1 MEVLLFLSIVYS
13 TVWALPATDKMDLEK
28 ELAGF
33 SKHIP
38 KVLRQQL
45 ICELVNDYIQKRD
58 GSNLHAEVKIQPTIQ
73 RFYGALLFVDISG
86 FTVLSQK
93 LDVES
98 LKNNINNYFKK
109 MLEVVDKWGG
119 DVIKFAGD
127 ALYIIWPVNVHF
139 NHVKSPASDAAK
151 KASSN
156 SLHHQDDLESNPQF
170 QLEMKRALEKAVA
183 CGLEICSSCGRHEV
197 FIGES
202 NERQSNQ
209 LGVLGRLL
217 PNFTSFLTTTK
228 VSPTTTNHTIS
239 HLDVHAG
246 VSMGLMAAIDIGY
259 DERWEFFILGDP
271 IAGVAAAEASAE
283 KGDVAMCPKSH
294 SVLHP
299 NGDPQRPANS
309 PKGIG
314 STKGTVEFGDVVCA
328 CGCIRNAA
336 GSYIVK
342 MSGGEAPKGVK
353 ALRRSRSKSKLEEA
367 VLQQELALQDGRL
380 VEAICTDIEK
390 AFVSSQ
396 MLLKKHFVDGHSKY
410 RSKPGQSHAAGAT
423 AVANKKSAQNLH
435 QHNEMEKEFLHVLKE
450 TIHDHFVTWMK
461 SALVVETMFHVHDA
475 SRHDYTPPHKSL
487 TGEYF
492 TVLGNIFHAV
502 VDHPNI
508 APDGGYRHPLAL
520 EAKYHDSSDNSDLD
534 TPAGLKLKMKG
545 LKPDMA
551 DSYDSPRLGGNMN
564 RSPAP
569 MDLSGGGSTS
579 VGGGGGN
586 AHEAT
591 SASELRSV
599 TIMFIKIDGMDMQL
613 TIDPNRSKGH
623 SKAQN
628 ICYETFGFLDRTDN
642 EITSDELLL
651 TKLQSCISVLGEAIY
666 SCGGQM
672 RQFMVDD
679 KGTVCIAT
687 FGLRGAVMEDNAAS
701 AIETGLKIIRGL
713 QRIDIISSIG
723 ITTGKAYCGQ
733 VGSPLR
739 HEFAVMGPSVNLS
752 ARLMCKAGPNSIM
765 CDHETAIRDR
775 SHEFNKLSAVVAKGY
790 AQPVMTYSPKSSANA
805 MIQQMMAPS
814 EGGSTRVL
822 ALSSSSGSSL
832 RVRVDFKTAERD
844 QSKFSMRVTNK
855 SNNELPPGERLWRLL
870 ETDFFIPN
878 ANETF
883 LGEGVAEHSYVKL
896 HGRKQEMAK
905 IFSGMFTKRRNGS
918 VFNIEDTCRIVALC
932 GPGGIGKSSIATA
945 FAAKL
950 FHASKKDNQFNVFI
964 MKNRPSSLH
973 SNIVFNTW
981 RPIIAELCRSVYRL
995 MGHHHHPHSNS
1006 SSNLVA
1012 AAAAGAGGGGGGAK
1026 RGKAQGDVNESIL
1039 AGFREISSQMPKELS
1054 RYAPLLTRTFGFNND
1069 RIEEEDRMDQ
1079 RTMMLKCCEL
1089 MAGIVTVSS
1098 KMMKKMILIVMYVV
1112 LVLLSPRCRRRCRCC
1127 R

>member
-1 MEVLLFLSIVYS
+1 
-13 TVWALPATDKMDLEK
+13 MDLEK

-127 ALYIIWPVNVHF
+127 ALYIIWPINVHF
-139 NHVKSPASDAAK
+139 NHIKSPGSDAAK

-156 SLHHQDDLESNPQF
+156 SLHHQEDLESNPQF

-239 HLDVHAG
+239 YLDVHAG

-259 DERWEFFILGDP
+259 EERWEFFILGDP

-294 SVLHP
+294 TLLHP
-299 NGDPQRPANS
+299 TGDPQRPANS
-309 PKGIG
+309 PKGVG

-410 RSKPGQSHAAGAT
+410 RSKPGQAQIAT
-423 AVANKKSAQNLH
+423 AIAKKSAQNLH
-435 QHNEMEKEFLHVLKE
+435 NHNEIEKEFLHVLKE

-502 VDHPNI
+502 TDHPSV
-508 APDGGYRHPLAL
+508 ASDGGYRHPLAL
-520 EAKYHDSSDNSDLD
+520 EAKFQDSSDNSELD
-534 TPAGLKLKMKG
+534 TPVGLKLKMKG
-545 LKPDMA
+545 LKPEIA
-551 DSYDSPRLGGNMN
+551 DSYDSPRLGGPLN
-564 RSPAP
+564 RSSPAP
-569 MDLSGGGSTS
+569 MDLSGGGNNS
-579 VGGGGGN
+579 GGN

-613 TIDPNRSKGH
+613 TIDPNRSKGN

-628 ICYETFGFLDRTDN
+628 VCYETFGFLDRTDN
-642 EITSDELLL
+642 EITSDEMLLN
-651 TKLQSCISVLGEAIY
+651 KLQSCISVLGEAIY

-814 EGGSTRVL
+814 EGGSTRIL

-855 SNNELPPGERLWRLL
+855 SNNDLPPGERLWRLL

-905 IFSGMFTKRRNGS
+905 IFSGLFTKRRSGS
-918 VFNIEDTCRIVALC
+918 VFNTEDTCRIVALC

-981 RPIIAELCRSVYRL
+981 RPIIAELCRSVFRL
-995 MGHHHHPHSNS
+995 MGHHQHGNNGS
-1006 SSNLVA
+1006 
-1012 AAAAGAGGGGGGAK
+1012 GTK

-1039 AGFREISSQMPKELS
+1039 AGFREISGQMPKELS
-1054 RYAPLLTRTFGFNND
+1054 RYGPLLTRTFGFNND

-1089 MAGIVTVSS
+1089 MAGVITVSS
-1098 KMMKKMILIVMYVV
+1098 KMMKKMILIVMYVRSAFVSV
-1112 LVLLSPRCRRRCRCC
+1112 LVVCVVWSRGTVCLVWICVCFAVCSVVRIRNHWMPGQWLHCIKFGCC
-1127 R
+1127 QRV